1 MNSIPFEQVTLRR
14 GLLAEK
20 ERLSR
25 RKTIPAVYRQF
36 SLSGRIGAF
45 AFNWKEG
52 KPKQPHFFWDSDVA
66 KWIEGAAYSMRLQ
79 PSAALEKK
87 IDALVANIEKNQRA
101 DGYFNIY
108 YTVCEPGKEWTDRNR
123 HELYCAGH
131 LLEGAIA
138 YFETTG
144 KRQFL
149 SCMEKYMAYI
159 RDVFMVK
166 QSAAFVTPG
175 HQEIELALLRL
186 YRLTKD
192 ENALELARFFIEQ
205 RSNNDKDKD
214 IGFGKIYAQD
224 DHPVREMREAKG
236 HAVRALYYYC
246 AVADLAAETDDP
258 ALLETCRSIFHD
270 IVTHKMYITGGLGFP
285 HGEAFSEPDYLPNDI
300 SYCETCASIA
310 MVYFCARMLNIEKK
324 SCYAD
329 VIERELYNGVISGS
343 SLSGDAFF
351 YENPLGIHQKARAAA
366 GRVVRYSAITE
377 RVENFSCSCCPPNL
391 CRFLP
396 SLGSLVYSRDGGD
409 LYVHQYA
416 DSCYEGDGMRLSLA
430 TAYPMN
436 GEITVKAEGVS
447 RLLLRIPDWCEET
460 FTLDAPYT
468 VENGYAV
475 IAQPAGEVHLSLPMR
490 PVLMAARASV
500 ADCAGRVAVMR
511 GPIVYCAEE
520 VDNGADLDALYLSS
534 HFRARVRREP
544 AFGSLPV
551 LLTSGYRRRA
561 SEALYERA
569 ELAEFDETEIRLIPY
584 ACFANRGP
592 SDMLVWLN
600 VK

>member
-1 MNSIPFEQVTLRR
+1 M
-14 GLLAEK
+14 
-20 ERLSR
+20 
-25 RKTIPAVYRQF
+25 
-36 SLSGRIGAF
+36 
-45 AFNWKEG
+45 
-52 KPKQPHFFWDSDVA
+52 
-66 KWIEGAAYSMRLQ
+66 
-79 PSAALEKK
+79 
-87 IDALVANIEKNQRA
+87 
-101 DGYFNIY
+101 
-108 YTVCEPGKEWTDRNR
+108 
-123 HELYCAGH
+123 
-131 LLEGAIA
+131 
-138 YFETTG
+138 
-144 KRQFL
+144 
-149 SCMEKYMAYI
+149 
-159 RDVFMVK
+159 
-166 QSAAFVTPG
+166 
-175 HQEIELALLRL
+175 
-186 YRLTKD
+186 
-192 ENALELARFFIEQ
+192 
-205 RSNNDKDKD
+205 
-214 IGFGKIYAQD
+214 
-224 DHPVREMREAKG
+224 
-236 HAVRALYYYC
+236 
-246 AVADLAAETDDP
+246 
-258 ALLETCRSIFHD
+258 
-270 IVTHKMYITGGLGFP
+270 
-285 HGEAFSEPDYLPNDI
+285 
-300 SYCETCASIA
+300 
-310 MVYFCARMLNIEKK
+310 
-324 SCYAD
+324 
-329 VIERELYNGVISGS
+329 
-343 SLSGDAFF
+343 
-351 YENPLGIHQKARAAA
+351 
-366 GRVVRYSAITE
+366 
-377 RVENFSCSCCPPNL
+377 
-391 CRFLP
+391 
-396 SLGSLVYSRDGGD
+396 
-409 LYVHQYA
+409 HQYA

>member
-1 MNSIPFEQVTLRR
+1 MKSIGFEHVTLRR

-25 RKTIPAVYRQF
+25 RKTIPAVYHQF
-36 SLSGRIGAF
+36 DLSGRNAAF
-45 AFNWKEG
+45 SFTWKEG

-66 KWIEGAAYSMRLQ
+66 KWMEGAAYSIRRQ
-79 PSAALEKK
+79 PSVTLERK
-87 IDALVANIEKNQRA
+87 IDALVEKIEKNQRE
-101 DGYFNIY
+101 DGYFNIFH
-108 YTVCEPGKEWTDRNR
+108 TVCEPGTEWTDRNH

-175 HQEIELALLRL
+175 HQEIELALMRL

-192 ENALELARFFIEQ
+192 ASALELARFFIEQ
-205 RSNNDKDKD
+205 RGNNDKDTD
-214 IGFGKIYAQD
+214 IGFGKLYAQD
-224 DHPVREMREAKG
+224 DYPVREMREAKG
-236 HAVRALYYYC
+236 HAVRALYYYS
-246 AVADLAAETDDP
+246 AVADLAAETGDP
-258 ALLETCRSIFHD
+258 ALLETCRAIFKD

-285 HGEAFSEPDYLPNDI
+285 HGEAFSLPDYLPSDI

-310 MVYFCARMLNIEKK
+310 MVYFCARMQNIEKK

-329 VIERELYNGVISGS
+329 VIERELYNGILSGL

-351 YENPLGIHQKARAAA
+351 YENPLGIHKKARDAA

-396 SLGSLVYSRDGGD
+396 SMAALLYSVDGGD

-416 DSCYEGDGMRLSLA
+416 DSEATLDGMTVSQQ
-430 TAYPMN
+430 TAYPMT
-436 GEITVKAEGVS
+436 GDITIKAEGVS
-447 RLLLRIPDWCEET
+447 RLLLRIPDWCEES

-468 VENGYAV
+468 IENGYAV
-475 IAQPAGEVHLSLPMR
+475 IENPMGVIHLSFQMK
-490 PVLMAARASV
+490 PVLLAARAGV
-500 ADCAGRVAVMR
+500 ADCEGRVAVAR

-520 VDNGADLDALYLSS
+520 VDNGADLDALYLSRR
-534 HFRARVRREP
+534 FRARVRREP
-544 AFGSLPV
+544 AFGSMPV
-551 LLTSGYRRRA
+551 LLTTGYRRRA
-561 SEALYERA
+561 SASLYERA

-592 SDMLVWLN
+592 SDMLVWMN
-600 VK
+600 AR